1 MDALGLM
8 LRLDTRDKLPE
19 FLDGLKVLADCLT
32 DQVSNVYVFA
42 LHSYAF
48 ILHFF

>member
-19 FLDGLKVLADCLT
+19 ILDRLKVLADCLT
-32 DQVSNVYVFA
+32 DQVSNVYEFA
-42 LHSYAF
+42 FHS
-48 ILHFF
+48 